1 MTLSFQSLGLSEAG
15 IHQLEKLG
23 FTTPTAIQSQA
34 IPELLAGRD
43 VVGQSQ
49 TGTGKTAAFSLPI
62 LEQID
67 LTNRN
72 VQALILTPTRELA
85 SQVANAIRDF
95 SSSRR
100 LHILTVCGG
109 QSMERQ
115 IRELQRGVQ
124 IVVGTPGR
132 VIDLLDRGDLKLDHV
147 RWVVLDEADEMLSMG
162 FIDDVKKILK
172 QAPVERQTTCFSATM
187 PRPIRDLVNQFLKS
201 PVTVTV
207 EQPKAAPSRIE
218 QRLYMIPRGWTKA
231 KALQPIMELEDPE
244 AALIFVRTR
253 KAAAE
258 LTSQLQ
264 AAGHSVDEYHGDLSQ
279 SQRERLLTRF
289 RSGQVRWVV
298 ATDIAARGLDVDHL
312 THVINY
318 DLPDQVETYIHRIGR
333 TGRAGKTGT
342 AISMIQSFDRPKLRL
357 IERKVRQ
364 NLLVSHIPTR
374 AQIEARRIEKLQS
387 QLREA
392 LAGER
397 MASFLPIVRD
407 LGEEY
412 DAHAIAAAAL
422 QMIYD
427 QTQPAWLAPDSDY
440 DSAGEQPGDRSKPLL
455 KRRFDKSR
463 KPSGSTA
470 STRSRKLVVD
480 SCPKGEG

>member
-15 IHQLEKLG
+15 VLQLEKLG
-23 FTTPTAIQSQA
+23 FTTPTTIQIQA

-49 TGTGKTAAFSLPI
+49 TGTGKTAAFSLPM
-62 LEQID
+62 LERID
-67 LTNRN
+67 LESRG

-85 SQVANAIRDF
+85 SQVTDAIRSF
-95 SSSRR
+95 SSNRR
-100 LHILTVCGG
+100 LSVLTVCGG

-115 IRELQRGVQ
+115 LRELKRGVQ

-132 VIDLLDRGDLKLDHV
+132 VIDLLDRRDLKLDQV

-162 FIDDVKKILK
+162 FIDDVKKILQ
-172 QAPVERQTTCFSATM
+172 QAPVERQTACFSATM
-187 PRPIRDLVNQFLKS
+187 PRPIRDLINKFLKS

-207 EQPKAAPSRIE
+207 EQPKATPSRIE
-218 QRLYMIPRGWTKA
+218 QRVYMLPRGWTKA
-231 KALQPIMELEDPE
+231 KALQPILELEDPE

-253 KAAAE
+253 RAAAE

-264 AAGHSVDEYHGDLSQ
+264 SAGHSVDEYHGDLSQ
-279 SQRERLLTRF
+279 SQRERLLFRF
-289 RSGQVRWVV
+289 RGGQVRWVV

-318 DLPDQVETYIHRIGR
+318 DLPDQVESYIHRIGR
-333 TGRAGKTGT
+333 TGRAGKTGI
-342 AISMIQSFDRPKLRL
+342 AITLIQPFERRKLLL

-364 NLLVSHIPTR
+364 TLQLSQIPTR
-374 AQIEARRIEKLQS
+374 SQIEARRLAKLQD

-397 MASFLPIVRD
+397 MASFLPVVRD
-407 LGEEY
+407 LSEEY
-412 DAHAIAAAAL
+412 DPLAIAAAAL
-422 QMIYD
+422 QMVYD
-427 QTQPAWLAPDSDY
+427 QTQPAWTAPDVV
-440 DSAGEQPGDRSKPLL
+440 ETTVERPKII
-455 KRRFDKSR
+455 KRRLDNPE
-463 KPSGSTA
+463 KPVTPN
-470 STRSRKLVVD
+470 RSR
-480 SCPKGEG
+480 